1 VLAAADLTH
10 LLKTLAD
17 PTRLRMLAL
26 CSSVELSVGELSRA
40 LGMSQSRVSN
50 HLRLLRD
57 AGLVSERRSG
67 TSIFVRMA
75 PDLGGEPGKGVWDA
89 LRAQLDESPEHR
101 RDLLRLERILGERER
116 RSAELFEHLAA
127 DWDKIGVDFS
137 TGQARQRAAACLLP
151 RGLVIADLGC
161 GTGYLARGLAGLV
174 TKVIC
179 VDRSRAMLAQ
189 ARKRLEK
196 ERPDAQVELR
206 RGELDALP
214 LIDGEVDGIV
224 AGMVLHHLSELG
236 PALREMRRALKPGA
250 PLVVLE
256 LEPHAEGWMREEL
269 GDLHLGLEPSAV
281 AGALRRAGFDDIA
294 VEPVD
299 DHYTPRRPGPKTT
312 ASASLP
318 LYLVRARA
326 PRDPRSN

>member
-1 VLAAADLTH
+1 MLAAADLTG

-26 CSSVELSVGELSRA
+26 CGTVELSVGELSRA

-50 HLRLLRD
+50 HLRLLRE
-57 AGLVSERRSG
+57 AGLVAERRAG
-67 TSIFVRMA
+67 TSVFVRRA
-75 PDLGGEPGKGVWDA
+75 PDLGGEPQRGIWEA
-89 LRAQLDESPEHR
+89 LRARLDESPEHR
-101 RDLLRLERILGERER
+101 RDLLRLERVLAARESG
-116 RSAELFEHLAA
+116 SAELFEHLAA

-151 RGLVIADLGC
+151 RELVIADLGC
-161 GTGYLARGLAGLV
+161 GTGYLARSLAGLV
-174 TKVIC
+174 SKVIC

-196 ERPDAQVELR
+196 EHPEAKVELR

-214 LIDGEVDGIV
+214 LSDGEVDGIV
-224 AGMVLHHLSELG
+224 AGMVLHHLPELA
-236 PALREMRRALKPGA
+236 PALREMRRALKPRA

-256 LEPHAEGWMREEL
+256 LEPHAEDWMREAL
-269 GDLHLGLEPSAV
+269 GDLHLGLAPAATV
-281 AGALRRAGFDDIA
+281 AALRRAGFEDIA

-299 DHYTPRRPGPKTT
+299 DHYTPRRPGSKSAPT
-312 ASASLP
+312 ASLP
-318 LYLVRARA
+318 LYLVRAFA
-326 PRDPRSN
+326 PRGSRND